1 MGEQK
6 VQPKAN
12 KVKQPQASKGQAQN
26 QNQKKNPKSQQQ
38 PVIPNKDLFHRV
50 NFSYQAA
57 IFLQNLGEGSGS
69 GSNTTFNG
77 DEEVRVN
84 RDRKGK
90 RKAVEVEG
98 DDRSTGPKEEGRAKA
113 FRKLARIGMK
123 EMKGMSVHNQLKLDP
138 TLKRSICRTCSTV
151 LIPGL
156 TSRMRNRPSRST
168 ITKSNS
174 TCLTCSTTLSIPTP
188 PVAQLASTGTERL
201 DGPVRAAKR
210 RKAMKRSKVSFD
222 ESEMGVDSG
231 TAVDEKRGG
240 KGHIMWKGEEK
251 IIGWGVVPSTDSSG
265 SGSVETKADLPQGV
279 K

>member
-123 EMKGMSVHNQLKLDP
+123 EMKGMSVHNQLKLLD
-138 TLKRSICRTCSTV
+138 LEDAEST
-151 LIPGL
+151 
-156 TSRMRNRPSRST
+156 T